1 MKTLIILLFIG
12 FNIYGQQSFN
22 INNQVIEFKSD
33 STFKAFENKLLECF
47 NDKDFN
53 FTDILIDNNYL
64 LISRVLTLG
73 EPKLY
78 VSSFGG
84 TVVIRKSKLKRF
96 RLDL

>member
-1 MKTLIILLFIG
+1 MKTLIILLFIS

-22 INNQVIEFKSD
+22 INGQIIEFKSD
-33 STFKAFENKLLECF
+33 STYKTFEDKLVECF

-53 FTDILIDNNYL
+53 FTDIVIDNNYL
-64 LISRVLTLG
+64 LISKVLTLG

-84 TVVIRKSKLKRF
+84 TVVLRKSKLKRF
-96 RLDL
+96 R

>member
-1 MKTLIILLFIG
+1 MKTLIILLFIS
-12 FNIYGQQSFN
+12 FNIYGQQSFK
-22 INNQVIEFKSD
+22 INSQVIEFKSD
-33 STFKAFENKLLECF
+33 STYKVFEDKLVDCF

-64 LISRVLTLG
+64 LISKVLTLG

-84 TVVIRKSKLKRF
+84 TVVLRKSKLKRYA
-96 RLDL
+96 RG